1 MGTYSTSI
9 SRASTISKMA
19 RIRILR
25 QNCLAVGLQRQNVLA
40 PALASVPQ
48 KSIHTSVSLNQKK
61 EKKADGET
69 INTSVSAAD
78 PVLIEIES
86 ATDRQQDILKE
97 IDSHQNTK
105 EILVAEETAHKSTQ
119 DKLANEIARHIT
131 TKDKL
136 IKTEANLTNTN
147 GTLDKEKFN
156 HHDTN
161 EKLAKV

>member
-1 MGTYSTSI
+1 
-9 SRASTISKMA
+9 MA
-19 RIRILR
+19 RVRILKQAQALYLR

-61 EKKADGET
+61 KKKIDGET

-97 IDSHQNTK
+97 IDSHKITIK
-105 EILVAEETAHKSTQ
+105 ALVAEETAHTSTQ
-119 DKLANEIARHIT
+119 VDFFQSKLLR
-131 TKDKL
+131 
-136 IKTEANLTNTN
+136 
-147 GTLDKEKFN
+147 
-156 HHDTN
+156 
-161 EKLAKV
+161 